1 MNTIYILLIGFAILG
16 IQYFLSTRNRT
27 FWGAILPTAYIIF
40 LVALSIHEGK
50 SFASFYLPLIGGL
63 ALLLG
68 EWIKGREALK
78 KKQEREMRIMKA
90 MDIK

>member
-78 KKQEREMRIMKA
+78 KKREREMRIMKA

>member
-50 SFASFYLPLIGGL
+50 SFASFFLPLIGGL

-78 KKQEREMRIMKA
+78 KKQEREMRVMKA

>member
-50 SFASFYLPLIGGL
+50 SFASFYLPLLGGL

-78 KKQEREMRIMKA
+78 KKQEREMRVMKA

>member
-68 EWIKGREALK
+68 NGLK
-78 KKQEREMRIMKA
+78 AEKL
-90 MDIK
+90 

>member
-78 KKQEREMRIMKA
+78 KKQEREMRVMKA

>member
-1 MNTIYILLIGFAILG
+1 MNPIYILLIGFTILG

>member
-78 KKQEREMRIMKA
+78 KSRKEK
-90 MDIK
+90 

>member
-1 MNTIYILLIGFAILG
+1 MNTIFILLIGFAILG

-78 KKQEREMRIMKA
+78 KKQEREMRVMKA

>member
-1 MNTIYILLIGFAILG
+1 MNTIYILLIGFTILG

-27 FWGAILPTAYIIF
+27 FWGDILPTAYIIF

-78 KKQEREMRIMKA
+78 KKQEREMRVMKA

>member
-78 KKQEREMRIMKA
+78 KAGKRNESYESHGY
-90 MDIK
+90 

>member
-1 MNTIYILLIGFAILG
+1 MNPIYILLIGFTILG
-16 IQYFLSTRNRT
+16 IQYFLSTRNHT
-27 FWGAILPTAYIIF
+27 FCGAILPTAYIVF
-40 LVALSIHEGK
+40 LVALSIYEGK
-50 SFASFYLPLIGGL
+50 SFASFFLPLIGGL

-78 KKQEREMRIMKA
+78 KKREREMRIMKA

>member
-1 MNTIYILLIGFAILG
+1 MNTIYILLIGFTILG

-78 KKQEREMRIMKA
+78 KKQEREMRVMKA

>member
-1 MNTIYILLIGFAILG
+1 MNPIYILLIGFTILG
-16 IQYFLSTRNRT
+16 IQYFLSTRNHT
-27 FWGAILPTAYIIF
+27 FWGAILPTAYIVF
-40 LVALSIHEGK
+40 LVALSIYEGV
-50 SFASFYLPLIGGL
+50 SFASFFLPLIGGL

-78 KKQEREMRIMKA
+78 KKREREMRIMKA

>member
-1 MNTIYILLIGFAILG
+1 MNTIYILLIGFTILG

-63 ALLLG
+63 VLLLG

-78 KKQEREMRIMKA
+78 KKQEREMRVMKA

>member
-1 MNTIYILLIGFAILG
+1 MNTIYILLIGFTILG

-50 SFASFYLPLIGGL
+50 SFASFYFPLIGGL

-78 KKQEREMRIMKA
+78 KKREREMRIMKA